1 MTDATQ
7 PRRQLSLFD
16 SVAIIVGIIIGSGI
30 YETTP
35 LIAANVA
42 GPGWLLLVWVLGAVL
57 SLAGALCYA
66 ELITRYPLDGGDYV
80 YLNQAFGGRWGFLF
94 AWAQFWVVRP
104 GSIGAMAYVFGQYAN
119 RLLSLDGL
127 VPYPQTVYACAA
139 ITLPTLLNMAGAKEG
154 KWTQNVL
161 SAAKV
166 LGLLAL
172 FVVAVIGSIR
182 LSQADKSAAGEA
194 PVPAVQHNAA
204 EGGAADG
211 TTENEPAGDESAGE
225 ATAAPVQSFGLAMIL
240 VLFAYGG
247 WNEIAFVAAEL
258 REPRRNILPALV
270 IGLAVVAVVYVLTVC
285 AFLAVLGFEGVR
297 QPGVAANTLERV
309 MGTAGAKAISLLVCI
324 SALGAVA
331 GQIFAGSRIFYA
343 FGREHRIFAPLGVWN
358 ARFDTPLRSLA
369 AQGLITLMLAVLF
382 GTPLWAHLVG
392 DASAARQAGQ
402 AAFEPLVRFTTP
414 AVWFFFLLVGLALFK
429 LRDARQG
436 ERDAF
441 RVPWYP
447 FTPFVFCLSC
457 VALLQSSVLY
467 AYHHRSYE
475 AFWSLG
481 ILGVGLVLALF
492 SRRQPSE

>member
-35 LIAANVA
+35 LIASNVT
-42 GPGWLLLVWVLGAVL
+42 GPAWLLLVWVLGAVL

-66 ELITRYPLDGGDYV
+66 ELITRYPMEGGDYV
-80 YLNQAFGGRWGFLF
+80 YLNQAFSGRWGFLF

-119 RLLSLDGL
+119 RLLSLDD
-127 VPYPQTVYACAA
+127 VIPYPQTVYACAA
-139 ITLPTLLNMAGAKEG
+139 IALPTLLNMAGAKEG
-154 KWTQNVL
+154 KWTQNIL
-161 SAAKV
+161 STAKV

-172 FVVAVIGSIR
+172 FVVAVIGSVR
-182 LSQADKSAAGEA
+182 LSESPDAGTNEVAAPAAADT
-194 PVPAVQHNAA
+194 AA
-204 EGGAADG
+204 EEAAAEDAADSDAAK
-211 TTENEPAGDESAGE
+211 EEESAP
-225 ATAAPVQSFGLAMIL
+225 AHSFGLAMIL

-247 WNEIAFVAAEL
+247 WNEIAFVAAEV

-270 IGLAVVAVVYVLTVC
+270 IGLAVVALVYVLTVC

-331 GQIFAGSRIFYA
+331 GQIFAGARIFYA
-343 FGREHRIFAPLGVWN
+343 FGREHRTFAPLGVWN

-369 AQGLITLMLAVLF
+369 AQGLITLALAVLF
-382 GTPLWAHLVG
+382 GTPLWARLVG
-392 DASAARQAGQ
+392 DTSAAAEAGQ

-429 LRDARQG
+429 LRDQRQG
-436 ERDAF
+436 EPDAF

-447 FTPFVFCLSC
+447 FTPFIFCLSC

-467 AYHHRSYE
+467 AYHNRSYE

-492 SRRQPSE
+492 SRRQTT

>member
-1 MTDATQ
+1 MPATMTDAPQ

-35 LIAANVA
+35 LIASNVP
-42 GPGWLLLVWVLGAVL
+42 GPFWLLLVWVLGAVL

-66 ELITRYPLDGGDYV
+66 ELITRYPMEGGDYV
-80 YLNQAFGGRWGFLF
+80 YLNQAFSGRWGFLF
-94 AWAQFWVVRP
+94 AWAQFWVIRP
-104 GSIGAMAYVFGQYAN
+104 GSIGAMAYVFGNYAN
-119 RLLSLDGL
+119 RLFSLEGV

-139 ITLPTLLNMAGAKEG
+139 ITVPTLLNMAGAKEG

-166 LGLLAL
+166 LGLLTL
-172 FVVAVIGSIR
+172 FVVAVIGSWR
-182 LSQADKSAAGEA
+182 LNQPDAPGSNDPVAPAA
-194 PVPAVQHNAA
+194 
-204 EGGAADG
+204 
-211 TTENEPAGDESAGE
+211 
-225 ATAAPVQSFGLAMIL
+225 ATAAEDGAGDSADEENVPAHSFGLAMIL

-247 WNEIAFVAAEL
+247 WNEIAFVAAEV

-270 IGLAVVAVVYVLTVC
+270 IGLTVVALVYVLTVC

-331 GQIFAGSRIFYA
+331 GQIFAGARIFYA
-343 FGREHRIFAPLGVWN
+343 FGREHRVFAPLGVWN

-369 AQGLITLMLAVLF
+369 AQGLIALALAVLF
-382 GTPLWAHLVG
+382 GTPLWSRLVG
-392 DASAARQAGQ
+392 APSTGAEAGL

-429 LRDARQG
+429 LRDERQG
-436 ERDAF
+436 EPDAF

-447 FTPFVFCLSC
+447 FTPFIFCLSC
-457 VALLQSSVLY
+457 VALLQSSVMY
-467 AYHHRSYE
+467 AYHNRSYE

-492 SRRQPSE
+492 SRRQAAA

>member
-1 MTDATQ
+1 MTDASQ

-35 LIAANVA
+35 LIASNVT

-66 ELITRYPLDGGDYV
+66 ELITRYPMDGGDYV

-119 RLLSLDGL
+119 RLLSLDD
-127 VPYPQTVYACAA
+127 VIPYPQTVYACAA
-139 ITLPTLLNMAGAKEG
+139 IALPTLLNMAGAKEG
-154 KWTQNVL
+154 KWTQNIL

-182 LSQADKSAAGEA
+182 MSQSDESASGDA
-194 PVPAVQHNAA
+194 PVPAVERNASEEA
-204 EGGAADG
+204 VEDSA
-211 TTENEPAGDESAGE
+211 AGE
-225 ATAAPVQSFGLAMIL
+225 DAAAPAHSFGLAMIL

-247 WNEIAFVAAEL
+247 WNEIAFVAAEV

-270 IGLAVVAVVYVLTVC
+270 IGLAVVALVYVLTVC

-297 QPGVAANTLERV
+297 EPGVAANTLQRV
-309 MGTAGAKAISLLVCI
+309 MGTAGAKAISLLVCV

-331 GQIFAGSRIFYA
+331 GQIFAGARIFYA
-343 FGREHRIFAPLGVWN
+343 FGREHRMFAPLGVWN

-369 AQGLITLMLAVLF
+369 AQGLITLALAVLF

-392 DASAARQAGQ
+392 DTSAASQAGQ

-414 AVWFFFLLVGLALFK
+414 AVWFFFLMVGLALFK

-436 ERDAF
+436 EPDAF

-481 ILGVGLVLALF
+481 ILAVGLVLALF
-492 SRRQPSE
+492 SRRQSTA